1 MGDYSLGGLQCYMG
15 PVSRLPTILHEL
27 SLRLQ
32 ITLMY
37 GALVSSKFFYHQP
50 LLVIA
55 IVAGTLVMPQM
66 AVSPA

>member
-1 MGDYSLGGLQCYMG
+1 
-15 PVSRLPTILHEL
+15 
-27 SLRLQ
+27 
-32 ITLMY
+32 MY